1 MEVLDLQFKESSLE
15 AVDLHRPIPFPRN
28 KNRTDFGIPMPVLSE
43 RLRVAALRT
52 AEVRETVLD
61 LSRVLPARVF
71 RARCLARVFVV
82 VFWWSLHHNG

>member
-1 MEVLDLQFKESSLE
+1 MEVLDLQFKESSMA
-15 AVDLHRPIPFPRN
+15 AVDLHRPVPFPRN
-28 KNRTDFGIPMPVLSE
+28 KNRTDFGIPMPMLSE

-71 RARCLARVFVV
+71 RACCLARVFVV
-82 VFWWSLHHNG
+82 SWWSLHHDG

>member
-28 KNRTDFGIPMPVLSE
+28 KNRTDFGIPMPMLSE

-52 AEVRETVLD
+52 AEIAKC
-61 LSRVLPARVF
+61 SQALPMD
-71 RARCLARVFVV
+71 
-82 VFWWSLHHNG
+82 SIKT